1 VSADRAILESIAC
14 PYCGGAKD
22 VPWAE
27 ERGFRVVRCASCR
40 LIYVNPRP
48 TLGAIEQA
56 VRTGAHGAA
65 APGLEVTARRVPG
78 KVRRYE
84 KVLAGLFSDLW
95 AGTTPVSWLDV
106 GAGYGELLE
115 AVSKLAP
122 PGSRLEGLEP
132 MRPKALAARQRG
144 LAVIEDYLRPT
155 HPKVQVISFVDV
167 YSHVPDFRTFL
178 ADVRAVL
185 EPGGEIF
192 METGNL
198 ADLDDR
204 SQFPGELGVPDH
216 LVFAGEEQLRGYLAD
231 AGFEIAGIVRH
242 RVDGAVN
249 FAKIIAKKI
258 LGRPAQ
264 LRLPYTSRY
273 RQLLIRARSRP
284 Q

>member
-1 VSADRAILESIAC
+1 MNTDGAILESIAC
-14 PYCGGAKD
+14 PYCRGTKD
-22 VPWAE
+22 ALWAE
-27 ERGFRVVRCASCR
+27 ERGFRVVRCASCN

-48 TLGAIEQA
+48 SLGAIELA

-65 APGLEVTARRVPG
+65 APGLEVTARRIPG

-95 AGTTPVSWLDV
+95 AGTTPIAWLDV

-144 LAVIEDYLRPT
+144 LTVIEDYLRPT

-167 YSHVPDFRTFL
+167 FSHVPDFRAFL

-198 ADLDDR
+198 ADMEDR
-204 SQFPGELGVPDH
+204 RQFPDELGVPDH
-216 LVFAGEEQLRGYLAD
+216 LVFAGEEQLRGYLED
-231 AGFEIAGIVRH
+231 AGFEIAGVVRH
-242 RVDGAVN
+242 RIDGAVN
-249 FAKIIAKKI
+249 FAKIIVKKI
-258 LGRPAQ
+258 LGRPAH